1 MSAPL
6 RRLASALP
14 VLAAALLLATCRPAG
29 AVVSVG
35 DAAPAFT
42 LTDANGK
49 SHSLSDY
56 RGKTVVLEWINPN
69 CPFSN
74 RQAVEK
80 AMTSTAGKH
89 PQVVW
94 LAINSTRKGHSDY
107 LEPAQHLAW
116 NEKNGIAYP
125 ILYDSSGAT
134 GQAYGART
142 TPHMFVVDPAG
153 KVIYAGAIDDDP
165 SGKKARTERAN
176 YVDAALT
183 AQAAGTAVATA
194 STKPYGCSVKY

>member
-1 MSAPL
+1 MPATL
-6 RRLASALP
+6 RRFARALP
-14 VLAAALLLATCRPAG
+14 LLSAAFLLATCRPAG
-29 AVVSVG
+29 AVISVG
-35 DAAPAFT
+35 DTAPAFT

-80 AMTSTAGKH
+80 AMMATSGKH
-89 PQVVW
+89 PDAVW

-116 NEKNGIAYP
+116 NQKNGIAYP
-125 ILYDSSGAT
+125 VLYDSSGAT

-142 TPHMFVVDPAG
+142 TPHMFVVDKEG

-176 YVDAALT
+176 YVDSALT
-183 AQAAGTAVATA
+183 AHAAGTAIANA

>member
-1 MSAPL
+1 MHAPL
-6 RRLASALP
+6 RLFARALP
-14 VLAAALLLATCRPAG
+14 VLAAAVLLATCRPAG
-29 AVVSVG
+29 AVVAVG
-35 DAAPAFT
+35 DTAPGFT
-42 LTDANGK
+42 LTDATGK

-80 AMTSTAGKH
+80 AMMTTSGKH
-89 PQVVW
+89 PDAVW

-116 NEKNGIAYP
+116 NQKNGITYP
-125 ILYDSSGAT
+125 VLYDSSGST

-153 KVIYAGAIDDDP
+153 KVVYAGAIDDDP
-165 SGKKARTERAN
+165 SGRKAATERAN

-183 AQAAGTAVATA
+183 AQAAGTQVANA